1 MKNAITLQT
10 NQNYM
15 KSQTSC
21 IITFK
26 GNEVILTNKKR
37 LSFELFFGEVIHHIT
52 NFFSKAT
59 KLFTHLE
66 LRKGISQMKNIKR
79 DKYAENT
86 QSNCGQCYDCTSPN
100 TFWESY
106 RIQKEMR

>member
-1 MKNAITLQT
+1 MS
-10 NQNYM
+10 Y
-15 KSQTSC
+15 
-21 IITFK
+21 
-26 GNEVILTNKKR
+26 
-37 LSFELFFGEVIHHIT
+37 ELFFGEVIHQGT
-52 NFFSKAT
+52 NFFSNVT
-59 KLFTHLE
+59 KLFADSRI
-66 LRKGISQMKNIKR
+66 RKGISQMKNIKR